1 MSIGERLRIARLA
14 EKLSMRALADEVD
27 ISAMAISKYER
38 DLMAPSSGVL
48 LQLADALGVRVEYF
62 FRPSV
67 VDVEL
72 KAYRKHKKLGI
83 KEERALISRIEEWL
97 ERYVEAED
105 LFPQSRPSLRFQQS
119 VTSIEEVE
127 QVANEIRKLW
137 ELGQAP
143 IENLTQVLEDHGV
156 AVGLVEGFKPFDA
169 CTFSANG
176 MHVIVVKR
184 DIPGDRQR
192 YNLAHELG
200 HLVLEAREGVDDE
213 KAAHRFAG
221 AFLVPSS
228 VARRELGGDRST
240 LSLGELHIL
249 KHKYGL
255 SMQAWI
261 YRAQD
266 LEIIS
271 HSTASELFREFR
283 IRGWHR
289 EEPGESY
296 LPEEPARLRRNVFHA
311 LSENMI
317 SRSRAEELL
326 GETIESYPAWVE
338 QGDEIAFGL
347 GH

>member
-1 MSIGERLRIARLA
+1 
-14 EKLSMRALADEVD
+14 
-27 ISAMAISKYER
+27 
-38 DLMAPSSGVL
+38 
-48 LQLADALGVRVEYF
+48 VEYF

-72 KAYRKHKKLGI
+72 KAYRKHQKLGI
-83 KEERALISRIEEWL
+83 KEERALISRIKEWL
-97 ERYVEAED
+97 ERYIEAED

-119 VTSIEEVE
+119 VASIEEVE
-127 QVANEIRKLW
+127 QVANELRELW

-156 AVGLVEGFKPFDA
+156 AIGLVEGFEPFDA

-200 HLVLEAREGVDDE
+200 HLVLEAREGVDEE

-228 VARRELGGDRST
+228 VVRRELGSDRSS
-240 LSLGELHIL
+240 LSLEELHIL

-271 HSTASELFREFR
+271 HSTASELYREFR

-296 LPEEPARLRRNVFHA
+296 QPEEPARLRRNVFHA

-326 GETIESYPAWVE
+326 GETIESYPAWIE

>member
-1 MSIGERLRIARLA
+1 MSIGERLRIARIA

-67 VDVEL
+67 VNVEL
-72 KAYRKHKKLGI
+72 KAYRKHKKLAV
-83 KEERALISRIEEWL
+83 KEERALLARIEEWL
-97 ERYVEAED
+97 ERFIEAED

-119 VTSIEEVE
+119 VSSIEEVE
-127 QVANEIRKLW
+127 RVANEIRELW
-137 ELGQAP
+137 QLGQAP
-143 IENLTQVLEDHGV
+143 IENLIQVLEDHGV
-156 AVGLVEGFKPFDA
+156 AVGLVEGFEPFDA

-176 MHVIVVKR
+176 MHVIVVKK

-200 HLVLEAREGVDDE
+200 HLVLEVKEVVDEE

-228 VARRELGGDRST
+228 AARRELGSDRST
-240 LSLGELHIL
+240 LSPGELHIL

-271 HSTASELFREFR
+271 RSTASELFREFR
-283 IRGWHR
+283 VRGWNR

-296 LPEEPARLRRNVFHA
+296 PPEEPARLRRNVFHA
-311 LSENMI
+311 LAENMI

-326 GETIESYPAWVE
+326 GETIESVPAWIE
-338 QGDEIAFGL
+338 QGDEIAFDL
-347 GH
+347 GR